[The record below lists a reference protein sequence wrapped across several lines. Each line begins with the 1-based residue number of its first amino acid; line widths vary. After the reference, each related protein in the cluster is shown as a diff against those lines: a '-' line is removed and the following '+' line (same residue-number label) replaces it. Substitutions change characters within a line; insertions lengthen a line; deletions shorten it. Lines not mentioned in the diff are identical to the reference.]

1 MSFVTRPDPI
11 PSAELLQQLAPSG
24 RLRAAI
30 NYGNPVLAQKDAASG
45 EPRGVSV
52 DLAYAV
58 GQQLGLAV
66 ELVGYDIAGKVL
78 EGVAEQA
85 WDVAFLAID
94 PQRATQ
100 ISFTSP
106 YVLIEGGYLVPNNSP
121 FLMPSELDRAG
132 VRIAVGKGAAY
143 DLYLSRSLKDAQLV
157 RAPTSAAAIELFVS
171 EGLDA
176 AAGVKQPLQAYA
188 ASHRNVRVLEGR
200 FMAIEQ
206 AVALPAGRPLALQ
219 YLQSFIEQ
227 HKASGFVADALA
239 RSGQGDVTVAPAQ
252 R

>member
-1 MSFVTRPDPI
+1 MSFVTRPDPT
-11 PSAELLQQLAPSG
+11 AELLQQLAPTG

-52 DLAYAV
+52 DLAYAL

-66 ELVGYDIAGKVL
+66 ELIGYDIAGKVL
-78 EGVAEQA
+78 EAVAEQA

-121 FLMPSELDRAG
+121 FLMPGELDRAG
-132 VRIAVGKGAAY
+132 VKIAVGKGAAY
-143 DLYLSRSLKDAQLV
+143 DLYLSRTLKDAQLV

-176 AAGVKQPLQAYA
+176 AAGVKQPLIAYA

-206 AVALPAGRPLALQ
+206 AMALPAGRPLALQ
-219 YLQSFIEQ
+219 YLQAFIEQ

-239 RSGQGDVTVAPAQ
+239 RSGQGDVTVAPAAQ

>member
-1 MSFVTRPDPI
+1 MSFVTRPEPI
-11 PSAELLQQLAPSG
+11 ASELLQQLAPTG

-52 DLAYAV
+52 DLAYAL

-66 ELVGYDIAGKVL
+66 ELVSFDIAGKVL
-78 EGVAEQA
+78 EAVAEQA

-121 FLMPSELDRAG
+121 FLMPGELDRAG

-143 DLYLSRSLKDAQLV
+143 DLYLSRTLKDAQLV

-176 AAGVKQPLQAYA
+176 AAGVKQPLTAYA

-206 AVALPAGRPLALQ
+206 AIALPAGRPLAQQ
-219 YLQSFIEQ
+219 YLQAFIEQ

-239 RSGQGDVTVAPAQ
+239 RSGQGDVTVAP
-252 R
+252 RTP